1 MLYIV
6 EDDPDFAALLK
17 EISKEAF
24 SDVEIFLN
32 SPDFIKKQLTC
43 NDVIILDIKMPKMDG
58 VEILRAL
65 AEKNCLSKLI
75 LISGFDS
82 SVLHSTAMLAQQL
95 GLQVIA
101 QITKPVDP
109 DKVQAILASLIKQP
123 STNITNIANPS
134 TKSTVVK
141 STHFS
146 KEEISKAIKDNQLVL
161 YYQPQVDLKTN
172 KLIGVEALVRWL
184 HPEKSMI
191 FPDDFLP
198 FVEKYNLLEP
208 LTDSIIKIAIEQES
222 EWEKLG
228 YNVNVSI
235 NVCASNVTSLS
246 LPEKLEELI
255 KKDIKVIITTH
266 HKRLAALMASN
277 KNVELI
283 AAIYDEKNQKP
294 TYNFL
299 QGTIGRSYAFET
311 AERYGI
317 PKNVIAHAKEVYG
330 DDQDKLNE
338 LIERSSELERE
349 YLIKI
354 DILNSE
360 IETHKNLNSNLKEQ
374 KESLDDHIYVEKSKL
389 HKEYRDATTD
399 AKEAIKAKISQESHR
414 LLNKAH
420 KKVKEIKTEKVQEP
434 IELKVGD
441 RVKYKSSRGEIVS
454 IKGKRAFIL
463 NDTGMKLQVNLTD
476 LKRSGNEPKVKVK
489 KTVTVTV
496 QKPDSG
502 HVKLDLHGQRADEAI
517 DNLDKFI
524 SDALIAGFDEIL
536 VYHGIGTGKLSYAV
550 KKFLDSH
557 PKVKGYEDAHPAQGG
572 FGAKVIKL

>member
-43 NDVIILDIKMPKMDG
+43 NDVVILDIKMPKMDG

-65 AEKNCLSKLI
+65 AEKSCLSKLI

-235 NVCASNVTSLS
+235 NICASNVTSLS

-255 KKDIKVIITTH
+255 KKASIKPSKICFEVTESELMGELIPSMDTLTRMRLKGFHLSIDDFGTGYSSLLQLYRIPFNELKIDRSFISKLLSSAESKVIVDTCITLS
-266 HKRLAALMASN
+266 HKLGMKVVAEGIEDKETFKLLLSMGCDIGQGYYIS
-277 KNVELI
+277 
-283 AAIYDEKNQKP
+283 KP
-294 TYNFL
+294 L
-299 QGTIGRSYAFET
+299 
-311 AERYGI
+311 
-317 PKNVIAHAKEVYG
+317 
-330 DDQDKLNE
+330 
-338 LIERSSELERE
+338 
-349 YLIKI
+349 
-354 DILNSE
+354 
-360 IETHKNLNSNLKEQ
+360 
-374 KESLDDHIYVEKSKL
+374 SKL
-389 HKEYRDATTD
+389 DTTYWLHEY
-399 AKEAIKAKISQESHR
+399 
-414 LLNKAH
+414 
-420 KKVKEIKTEKVQEP
+420 KKVKQ
-434 IELKVGD
+434 
-441 RVKYKSSRGEIVS
+441 S
-454 IKGKRAFIL
+454 
-463 NDTGMKLQVNLTD
+463 
-476 LKRSGNEPKVKVK
+476 
-489 KTVTVTV
+489 
-496 QKPDSG
+496 
-502 HVKLDLHGQRADEAI
+502 
-517 DNLDKFI
+517 
-524 SDALIAGFDEIL
+524 
-536 VYHGIGTGKLSYAV
+536 
-550 KKFLDSH
+550 
-557 PKVKGYEDAHPAQGG
+557 
-572 FGAKVIKL
+572 